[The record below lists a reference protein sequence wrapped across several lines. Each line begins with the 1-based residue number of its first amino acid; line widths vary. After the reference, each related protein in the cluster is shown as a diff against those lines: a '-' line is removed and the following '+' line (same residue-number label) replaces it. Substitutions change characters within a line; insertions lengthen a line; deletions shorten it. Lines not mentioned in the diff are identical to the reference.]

1 MNLVIAEPWKPENTP
16 SRQLRRN
23 GRLRVKLGQVDF
35 INRIEGKKK
44 ASLTG

>member
-1 MNLVIAEPWKPENTP
+1 MDLVDAEPLEPENP
-16 SRQLRRN
+16 GRPLWRY

-35 INRIEGKKK
+35 INRIESKKN